1 MRFHDVKHQE
11 RALSILRRSFESGRI
26 HHAYLFDGPEGVGK
40 ELTARVLA
48 ARLLCD
54 NVAGQSGFQAGL
66 GFANA
71 VDEFEPCGDCRSCR
85 LMESGGH
92 PDYHLIERGL
102 HKQHPERSV
111 RKSKGL
117 FLVVDL
123 VRHFLIEHAS
133 AAPTLGRRRVF
144 VMRDAERMNEE
155 AQNALLKTLE
165 EPPGRACLILVTSS
179 AQRLLPTIRS
189 RCQAIPFGFLPVDF
203 VAERLIEA
211 GEKPDAARSLAAL
224 SQGRL
229 GAALLWRRMALLEVF
244 DAVAEL
250 AAKDSA
256 AHPEAFGKRMIE
268 LATDVSRRVI
278 ALEREEADRLPGT
291 AAVREL
297 EAAADA
303 AEEEAEQDDDEED
316 EEDAGP
322 KKVATDK
329 LRDALKL
336 VLSML
341 SAFYRDVLVDS
352 ALRSCGTRIVD
363 ESLRMLPAKAAESAR
378 LAQELDPQRIDAA
391 IRAIAEC
398 ERMIDR
404 NVAPQLACEHLAIAS
419 AG

>member
-71 VDEFEPCGDCRSCR
+71 VDEFEPCGECRSCR

-102 HKQHPERSV
+102 HKFHPDRPV
-111 RKSKGL
+111 RQRVGREL
-117 FLVVDL
+117 LIDVI
-123 VRHFLIEHAS
+123 RHFVIQPAS
-133 AAPTLGRRRVF
+133 KTPALGRGRIF
-144 VMRDAERMNEE
+144 VIRDADTITPP

-165 EPPGRACLILVTSS
+165 EPGSHARLLLVT
-179 AQRLLPTIRS
+179 AAAEKLLPTTRS
-189 RCQAIPFGFLPVDF
+189 RCQVIPFNFLPVDF
-203 VAERLIEA
+203 VADRLVEA

-244 DAVAEL
+244 DAVAQL
-250 AAKDSA
+250 AAEDSA
-256 AHPEAFGKRMIE
+256 THPEAFGKRMIE

-297 EAAADA
+297 EAAA
-303 AEEEAEQDDDEED
+303 EEEVERDDDEED

-322 KKVATDK
+322 KKIATDR

-378 LAQELDPQRIDAA
+378 LAQQLDPQRIDAA